1 MRFMHTLLA
10 EVNTD
15 LVKNLSL
22 GVVGVSAV
30 LALIVMKV
38 VSSIV
43 SKAILLVLLV
53 ALGIGAYSQRA
64 SINDCAKRI
73 EAVYEQGSPPAGTK
87 AECTFLG
94 KKVKVPVSIGG

>member
-1 MRFMHTLLA
+1 MRMLLV
-10 EVNTD
+10 ELNTD
-15 LVKNLSL
+15 MVKNISL
-22 GVVGVSAV
+22 GVVGVAAV

-53 ALGIGAYSQRA
+53 ALGIGAFTQRT
-64 SINDCAKRI
+64 SIGDCAKKI
-73 EAVYEQGSPPAGTK
+73 EALYDAGSPPAGTK

-94 KKVKVPVSIGG
+94 QKIKVPVSIGG

>member
-1 MRFMHTLLA
+1 MHHLA
-10 EVNTD
+10 VELNTD

-30 LALIVMKV
+30 LALIVLRV

-43 SKAILLVLLV
+43 SKAILLIFLV

-64 SINDCAKRI
+64 SINDCARRI
-73 EAVYEQGSPPAGTK
+73 EALYAQGSPPAGTK

-94 KKVKVPVSIGG
+94 KKIKVPVSLGK